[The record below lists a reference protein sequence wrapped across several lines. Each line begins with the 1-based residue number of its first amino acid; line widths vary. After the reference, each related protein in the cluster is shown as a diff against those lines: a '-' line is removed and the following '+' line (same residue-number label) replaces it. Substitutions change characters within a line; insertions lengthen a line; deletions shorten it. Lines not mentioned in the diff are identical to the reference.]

1 MSLIDYLLPFFLS
14 GLMVVTAD
22 LFLFVGCLCAAGLLH
37 QNLLRNVL
45 FSPMTFFDQTP
56 IGRLLNRFGKDVE
69 TMDFQLVKNIES
81 WILCL
86 LKVLSVPIVVML
98 TTPLFALVCIPLF
111 VIYAIVQVRDNLFID
126 CFSLCLC
133 VCEYFVFVLFS
144 FLFCFFLLVT
154 FSSFLSLSLD
164 LIEKHRLSHD
174 LIIISQSY
182 LPFN

>member
-1 MSLIDYLLPFFLS
+1 M
-14 GLMVVTAD
+14 TAD
-22 LFLFVGCLCAAGLLH
+22 LFLFVGCLRAAGLLH

-111 VIYAIVQVRDNLFID
+111 VIYAIVQVRDNLFFMIAFR
-126 CFSLCLC
+126 CAC
-133 VCEYFVFVLFS
+133 VYARVL
-144 FLFCFFLLVT
+144 FLFCFFTLFLFFFLLVT
-154 FSSFLSLSLD
+154 FSSFLSLD
-164 LIEKHRLSHD
+164 LMEKHCLSHD
-174 LIIISQSY
+174 LIIISH
-182 LPFN
+182 LPPF

>member
-1 MSLIDYLLPFFLS
+1 MA
-14 GLMVVTAD
+14 AD
-22 LFLFVGCLCAAGLLH
+22 LFLLFGCLHAAGLLH

-98 TTPLFALVCIPLF
+98 TTPFFALVCIPLF
-111 VIYAIVQVRDNLFID
+111 VIYAVVQVRDNLFFMTAFR
-126 CFSLCLC
+126 CAC
-133 VCEYFVFVLFS
+133 VYARGFFFFILFL
-144 FLFCFFLLVT
+144 FLFCFCLFFYWLLS
-154 FSSFLSLSLD
+154 FFLSLSL
-164 LIEKHRLSHD
+164 ST
-174 LIIISQSY
+174 
-182 LPFN
+182 